1 MDITPFTT
9 SKCGDGRT
17 LAVSGCIDELAVD
30 DFRRALHDHVV
41 GSADAVIDLS
51 DVDYLPS
58 MAIGALV
65 GALKHK
71 RNQVTL
77 VAREGSRSAKLLR
90 ICGLPFE
97 YEAMSELGSRTT
109 TQAVPPSATP

>member
-1 MDITPFTT
+1 MHMPPFTT

-17 LAVSGCIDELAVD
+17 LAVSGSIDELAVD
-30 DFRRALHDHVV
+30 DFRRVLHDHVA

-51 DVDYLPS
+51 DVEFLPS

-65 GALKHK
+65 GVLKHTPDT
-71 RNQVTL
+71 VTL
-77 VAREGSRSAKLLR
+77 VAREGSRAAKLLR

-97 YEAMSELGSRTT
+97 CQARSGFGPRATI
-109 TQAVPPSATP
+109 QAVPPSATP